1 MNAVKNAVWLAML
14 FAFVFAFGFLWYIL
28 PKITDGFYTATNTA
42 APSEKLDTTYLNY
55 LSFKTLIIQGF
66 YVLASFIVFF
76 SFVSSIFDPQN
87 LQGYILSAIAGLLIT
102 PSIIFI
108 VTSFWN
114 TWAVLGISFDEISTV
129 FITSFSQIMLVN
141 FIAGLL
147 AFIWMQKGVRP
158 QIM

>member
-1 MNAVKNAVWLAML
+1 MNAVKNAIWLAML

-28 PKITDGFYTATNTA
+28 PQIVTKFYDATNYA

-87 LQGYILSAIAGLLIT
+87 LQGYVLSVIAGLLIT
-102 PSIIFI
+102 PSVIYVI
-108 VTSFWN
+108 TTFWN
-114 TWAVLGISFDEISTV
+114 TWSVLGISFDEISTV
-129 FITSFSQIMLVN
+129 FVTSFSQIMLVN

-147 AFIWMQKGVRP
+147 SFIWMQKSYRP
-158 QIM
+158 SIT